1 MTRRRG
7 SRSRTN
13 PHGPRP
19 AGRDEQPE
27 LELPELGIEARSL
40 EQDSESLSAVA
51 ASNGR
56 PLRILWIG
64 TKSPW
69 PPVDG
74 GRLVALNTLH
84 ALAEAGH
91 KIVFIAPVEGSNAD
105 RAEVA
110 DALRDI
116 CEPVLTKPRH
126 RPALDDALHALVGR
140 QPVTIR
146 RHFRA
151 KVAAAVAGR
160 LATGQFDVVHC
171 EQLHSVTQATPALAM
186 GVPVVL
192 RQQNVESDL
201 WTMMARQN
209 VLLRPLLL
217 LEASRVRRYE
227 AHVMRRVA
235 LTVALTARDAER
247 LQAIGGAGTAV
258 RAVRA
263 PFAGRLAPG
272 PGSLA
277 GDPPVVLFGDQRW
290 QPNRLQT
297 LEFVGGI
304 WPRVQAALPEARLH
318 LMGGELRRSLL
329 PGAARRAVEGVD
341 VRPAPADSRD
351 AYVPGSV
358 LVVPLRVA
366 SGVRMKILEAWAR
379 GIPVVA
385 TSAAAGGLE
394 SEDGRELLLADDA
407 DGFARALA
415 RLQAEPEL
423 RRSLVEAGR
432 AALAAR
438 HAPSAIAAELAATY
452 AAAAGQQRS

>member
-1 MTRRRG
+1 M
-7 SRSRTN
+7 
-13 PHGPRP
+13 
-19 AGRDEQPE
+19 PE
-27 LELPELGIEARSL
+27 ADPT
-40 EQDSESLSAVA
+40 AVA
-51 ASNGR
+51 PSNGR

-74 GRLVALNTLH
+74 GRLVALNTLR
-84 ALAEAGH
+84 ALAAAGH

-110 DALRDI
+110 DALRDL

-160 LATGQFDVVHC
+160 LSTGQFDVVHC
-171 EQLHSVTQATPALAM
+171 EQLHAVTQAAPAVAM

-247 LQAIGGAGTAV
+247 LRAIGGAGTEV
-258 RAVRA
+258 VAVRA
-263 PFAGRLAPG
+263 PFAVELPPG
-272 PGSLA
+272 GGELP
-277 GDPPVVLFGDQRW
+277 GDPAVVLFGDQRW

-297 LEFVGGI
+297 LEFVGAL
-304 WPRVQAALPEARLH
+304 WPRVRAALPRARLH
-318 LMGGELRRSLL
+318 LMGGELRRSLI
-329 PGAARRAVEGVD
+329 PGADRRAVEGVE
-341 VRPAPADSRD
+341 VHPAPAESRD
-351 AYVPGSV
+351 AYVPGSI

-366 SGVRMKILEAWAR
+366 SGVRMKVLEAWAR

-385 TSAAAGGLE
+385 TSAAAAGLE
-394 SEDGRELLLADDA
+394 STDGRELLLADDA
-407 DGFARALA
+407 DGFARQIA
-415 RLQAEPEL
+415 RLRDEPEL
-423 RRSLVEAGR
+423 RRSLVAAGR
-432 AALAAR
+432 EALRAR
-438 HAPSAIAAELAATY
+438 HAPLAIAAELAECYARAIG
-452 AAAAGQQRS
+452 AAAARHDAASRQT